1 MKLIRLE
8 SFTKLSDEEIIK
20 RIKESSLMD
29 DDLMKYVYYIPT
41 IDEQSIYLCRFLG
54 ICVVPINPKRK
65 IDKKAKTSNLR
76 FGIFWNR
83 DDNTFDLSVYRIKM
97 SGHIPLITVYLR
109 GKETHLIRYTW
120 SPSED

>member
-8 SFTKLSDEEIIK
+8 SFTKLSDEEIIE

-97 SGHIPLITVYLR
+97 SGQIPLITVCLR
-109 GKETHLIRYTW
+109 GEETYLVRHTW